1 MFNDRQLLLIS
12 KLLAEIDQIE
22 DQNVKEFL
30 LLAFSSA
37 TEFNNMLC
45 EYNRTANKLEGVYK
59 RHTILSRHQP
69 IENNL
74 WGTKY
79 GRGTFTGEFD
89 KMRAGKEFCENPYEK
104 YVEDGETKQKD
115 GVGKIDGQLV
125 DDPADLGVDGNVFL
139 RCGTSEYLPVEDN
152 SVDAVITDPPYF
164 DNVMYSETADF
175 YYVWLKQILEDEYEH
190 FTAELTPK
198 ASEVVSDPA
207 GEDSVDT
214 YRDDDHFVT
223 GLTNVFD
230 QANQKLKDEGIMAF
244 TFHHKETEGWSTVL
258 KSVLEAGFYITAL
271 YPIRGEMRGSTHIH
285 EKANIEYDMIVVCRN
300 RDDDPEEVSWR
311 SLEDDIYFRASDEIT
326 RLEESGSR
334 LTQGD
339 IFAVT
344 MGKCLEVFS
353 KHYPNVTHEGETMS
367 VDDALETIRDIVD
380 DQLMAERVQV
390 MSDEMDALSAIYLT
404 YVLGRGSTVSYN
416 VLNKD
421 LRTRGVDVSELV
433 HEGLL
438 KQDGDSL
445 QVLSPAERADKI
457 EGKKNPLAVDKA
469 HYLYYLLETDNLT
482 RDFGKWTDEEA
493 IAALNRLA
501 EIHNEDDYIEIAEYV
516 DEHADTQTDI
526 DRFL

>member
-1 MFNDRQLLLIS
+1 
-12 KLLAEIDQIE
+12 
-22 DQNVKEFL
+22 
-30 LLAFSSA
+30 
-37 TEFNNMLC
+37 
-45 EYNRTANKLEGVYK
+45 
-59 RHTILSRHQP
+59 
-69 IENNL
+69 
-74 WGTKY
+74 
-79 GRGTFTGEFD
+79 
-89 KMRAGKEFCENPYEK
+89 
-104 YVEDGETKQKD
+104 
-115 GVGKIDGQLV
+115 
-125 DDPADLGVDGNVFL
+125 
-139 RCGTSEYLPVEDN
+139 
-152 SVDAVITDPPYF
+152 
-164 DNVMYSETADF
+164 
-175 YYVWLKQILEDEYEH
+175 
-190 FTAELTPK
+190 
-198 ASEVVSDPA
+198 
-207 GEDSVDT
+207 
-214 YRDDDHFVT
+214 
-223 GLTNVFD
+223 
-230 QANQKLKDEGIMAF
+230 
-244 TFHHKETEGWSTVL
+244 
-258 KSVLEAGFYITAL
+258 
-271 YPIRGEMRGSTHIH
+271 
-285 EKANIEYDMIVVCRN
+285 MIVVCRN

-311 SLEDDIYFRASDEIT
+311 SLEVDIYFRASDEIT

-457 EGKKNPLAVDKA
+457 EGKNNPLAVDKA